1 MPRFMLEGPRL
12 STIFC
17 FLFIHYA
24 GISQQNEPFKIA
36 QYGVNSYCVLCP
48 VKVHNEG
55 RSKKQSGDERGLVG
69 RPRFPGYRSH

>member
-24 GISQQNEPFKIA
+24 GISQQIEPFKICS
-36 QYGVNSYCVLCP
+36 V
-48 VKVHNEG
+48 
-55 RSKKQSGDERGLVG
+55 RSKQLLCFV
-69 RPRFPGYRSH
+69 PG